1 MPALKPRTSLWRGL
15 CLWALLQAGA
25 ALAATDVNS
34 AREAD
39 LDGVKGI
46 GPGLSSRILA
56 ERAKGP
62 FRDWPDLIARV
73 KGIGPGAAARLSAN
87 GLTVNGAAYAP
98 PQGTQAS
105 GALAA
110 QPAASRD

>member
-1 MPALKPRTSLWRGL
+1 MRSLLRLYPSL
-15 CLWALLQAGA
+15 CLCALLHVSTAI
-25 ALAATDVNS
+25 AATDVNN

-56 ERAKGP
+56 ERARQP

-98 PQGTQAS
+98 
-105 GALAA
+105 AA
-110 QPAASRD
+110 PAQAASAKDND

>member
-1 MPALKPRTSLWRGL
+1 MPANKPRPSLWHSL
-15 CLWALLQAGA
+15 CLCALLHAGA
-25 ALAATDVNS
+25 ALAATDVNT

-87 GLTVNGAAYAP
+87 GLTVNGAAHAP
-98 PQGTQAS
+98 PQGTQAD
-105 GALAA
+105 APTAA